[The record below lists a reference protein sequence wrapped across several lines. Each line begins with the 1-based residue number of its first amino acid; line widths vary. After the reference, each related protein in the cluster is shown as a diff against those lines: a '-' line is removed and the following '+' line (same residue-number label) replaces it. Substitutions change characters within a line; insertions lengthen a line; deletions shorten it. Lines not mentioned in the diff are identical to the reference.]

1 MYQLFKLIH
10 TYRAF
15 LTFLFIEF
23 ICLWALVRTSAYH
36 SASFFHT
43 SNSVAAKVLNIRHG
57 IVQYFNLPAVNTEL
71 AEDNARLKETIGK
84 QQLALVVATPMDSI
98 RLTKPILNYGFM
110 SAKVIN
116 NTTNQVHNYFT
127 INKGRTSGIEPGM
140 GVLTVN
146 GIAGKVKAVS
156 SNFAT
161 VSSLLHTGV
170 FVSASINRN
179 NTFCSLN
186 WDGRDIRTSKLLY
199 VPRHIS
205 VQVGDTI
212 ITSGY
217 NAVYPEKL
225 MIGVVE
231 KFELE
236 DSSPFYDIDVL
247 LANDF
252 SQLSY
257 VYIVKNPTRTEQ
269 LKLEMQNNL
278 KNE

>member
-43 SNSVAAKVLNIRHG
+43 SNVVAARVLNIRYS
-57 IVQYFNLPAVNTEL
+57 IVQYFNLPAINAQL
-71 AEDNARLKETIGK
+71 SEDNARLKEIIGK
-84 QQLALVVATPMDSI
+84 QQLPVIVATSTDSI
-98 RLTKPILNYGFM
+98 QMTKSILNYGFL

-116 NTTNQVHNYFT
+116 NTTNQAHNYFT

-140 GVLTVN
+140 GVITSN

-170 FVSASINRN
+170 FVSAIVNRN

-186 WDGRDIRTSKLLY
+186 WDGRDLRTSKLLY
-199 VPRHIS
+199 VPRHIP

-212 ITSGY
+212 RTSGY
-217 NAVYPEKL
+217 NAIYPEKL

-236 DSSPFYDIDVL
+236 ESSPFYDIDVL

-257 VYIVKNPTRTEQ
+257 VYIVKNPTREEQ
-269 LKLEMQNNL
+269 LNLELQNTL
-278 KNE
+278 KDE

>member
-43 SNSVAAKVLNIRHG
+43 SNIVAARLLNIRHG
-57 IVQYFNLPAVNTEL
+57 IVQYFNLPEVNAEL
-71 AEDNARLKETIGK
+71 AEDNARLRETIGK
-84 QQLALVVATPMDSI
+84 QQMTIVVATPTDSI
-98 RLTKPILNYGFM
+98 QLTKPVLNYGFI

-116 NTTNQVHNYFT
+116 NTTSQAHNYFT

-140 GVLTVN
+140 GVLTTN

-170 FVSASINRN
+170 FISATIKSS

-186 WDGRDIRTSKLLY
+186 WDGRDVRTSKLLY
-199 VPRHIS
+199 VPRHIPL
-205 VQVGDTI
+205 QVGDTI
-212 ITSGY
+212 VTSGY

-225 MIGVVE
+225 MIGIVE
-231 KFELE
+231 KFDLKE
-236 DSSPFYDIDVL
+236 SSPFYDIDVL

-252 SQLSY
+252 SRLSY
-257 VYIVKNPTRTEQ
+257 VYVVENPMRVEQ
-269 LKLEMQNNL
+269 VRLEMQNDV
-278 KNE
+278 KDE

>member
-43 SNSVAAKVLNIRHG
+43 SNILAARVLDIRHG
-57 IVQYFNLPAVNTEL
+57 IVQYFNLPMVNAQL
-71 AEDNARLKETIGK
+71 AEDNARLRETIGK
-84 QQLALVVATPMDSI
+84 QQLPIIVATSTDSI
-98 RLTKPILNYGFM
+98 QMTKPILSYGYL
-110 SAKVIN
+110 SAKIIN
-116 NTTNQVHNYFT
+116 NTTNLVHNYFT
-127 INKGRTSGIEPGM
+127 INKGRTSGVEPGM
-140 GVLTVN
+140 GVMTTN

-156 SNFAT
+156 ANFAT
-161 VSSLLHTGV
+161 VSSLLHTNV
-170 FVSASINRN
+170 FVSATIHRN

-186 WDGRDIRTSKLLY
+186 WDGSDIRTSKLLY
-199 VPRHIS
+199 VPRHIP

-212 ITSGY
+212 LTSGY

-236 DSSPFYDIDVL
+236 DSSPFYDIDVR

-257 VYIVKNPTRTEQ
+257 VFVVKNPMRAEQ
-269 LKLEMQNNL
+269 VEIEGQNTT
-278 KNE
+278 KDE